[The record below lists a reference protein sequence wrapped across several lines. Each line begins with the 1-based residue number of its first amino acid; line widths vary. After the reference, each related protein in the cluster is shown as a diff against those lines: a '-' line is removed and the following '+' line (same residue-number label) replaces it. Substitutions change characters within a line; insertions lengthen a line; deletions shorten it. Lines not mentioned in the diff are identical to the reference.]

1 VRPMRAYSIHTDH
14 LIGGQNH
21 PPAAATEVSLRLR
34 QASHAL
40 FGGRRMQHGGGV
52 RVVRVEALSD
62 AEAEREGEVMPE
74 TPFSPDIDY
83 PHLARKQA
91 VRIAELEA
99 EIRAYQAIWGSK
111 DITDYERD
119 VLRSL
124 AGENVPGLMWGAA
137 MAAAIEYLTGRGYVK
152 RQIRFDG
159 RIEYVITDIGRSA
172 LESTSTKRSPAP
184 P

>member
-1 VRPMRAYSIHTDH
+1 M
-14 LIGGQNH
+14 
-21 PPAAATEVSLRLR
+21 
-34 QASHAL
+34 QAP
-40 FGGRRMQHGGGV
+40 
-52 RVVRVEALSD
+52 SD
-62 AEAEREGEVMPE
+62 AEAEREGEVMLRE
-74 TPFSPDIDY
+74 RD
-83 PHLARKQA
+83 LER
-91 VRIAELEA
+91 RIAELEA
-99 EIRAYQAIWGSK
+99 EIREYQAIWGSK

>member
-1 VRPMRAYSIHTDH
+1 LPRRKPKNSQARKRFIPKVDLR
-14 LIGGQNH
+14 
-21 PPAAATEVSLRLR
+21 RLR
-34 QASHAL
+34 NKQ
-40 FGGRRMQHGGGV
+40 
-52 RVVRVEALSD
+52 
-62 AEAEREGEVMPE
+62 AERI
-74 TPFSPDIDY
+74 S
-83 PHLARKQA
+83 
-91 VRIAELEA
+91 ELEA

-172 LESTSTKRSPAP
+172 LEEGRTA
-184 P
+184 